1 MYMYLKTSGGAP
13 PRPKVIATSGSMIM
27 NTTIIKKLNNERER
41 ERDER
46 RWRGRERISESG
58 RHTCTLSLRPI
69 ISYVSNRII
78 MFEQHVMQYCTYYD
92 ILNITTGIKEK
103 REEREEREGTE
114 REKAGGVHHVD
125 TKIS

>member
-1 MYMYLKTSGGAP
+1 MYMYLKTSGSAP

-27 NTTIIKKLNNERER
+27 DTTIIKKLNNER

-58 RHTCTLSLRPI
+58 RHTCPLSLRPI
-69 ISYVSNRII
+69 ISYVSNILI
-78 MFEQHVMQYCTYYD
+78 MFEQHVMQYCTCYD

-103 REEREEREGTE
+103 REEREEREEREGME
-114 REKAGGVHHVD
+114 REKAGGVHVD

>member
-13 PRPKVIATSGSMIM
+13 PRPKVVATSGSMIVD
-27 NTTIIKKLNNERER
+27 TTIIKKLNNER

-69 ISYVSNRII
+69 ISYVSNILI
-78 MFEQHVMQYCTYYD
+78 MFEQHVMQYCTCYD
-92 ILNITTGIKEK
+92 ILNITIRIKKRREKKEK
-103 REEREEREGTE
+103 KGKERRE
-114 REKAGGVHHVD
+114 REKAGGVHVD

>member
-1 MYMYLKTSGGAP
+1 MYLKTSGGAP

-27 NTTIIKKLNNERER
+27 DTTIIKKLNNERER

-58 RHTCTLSLRPI
+58 RHTCTLSLCPI
-69 ISYVSNRII
+69 ISYVSNILI

-103 REEREEREGTE
+103 KEKKEKKGKEQRERRQEEY
-114 REKAGGVHHVD
+114 
-125 TKIS
+125 IM